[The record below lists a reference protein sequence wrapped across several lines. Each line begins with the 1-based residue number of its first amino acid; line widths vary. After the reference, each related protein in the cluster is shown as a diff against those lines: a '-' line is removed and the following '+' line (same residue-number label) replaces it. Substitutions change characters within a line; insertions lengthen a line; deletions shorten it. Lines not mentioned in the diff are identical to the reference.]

1 MWLRSRVLVLLH
13 QGNKNVGYTN
23 HNSFKKRAIYDHRCI
38 FVILRVRLRIVDFK
52 LNIDTCP
59 FVIKVIIHPKE
70 ISVLEPLSCLIHN
83 LHEYFQFEDIRNIVD
98 IAFSSP
104 RDETITHGTLDSI
117 KANEAKVWKVFEAF
131 CRYSHDLRKCI
142 KEKAKLYAKEN
153 NHFEWRQQ
161 MCWRS
166 NIL

>member
-1 MWLRSRVLVLLH
+1 M
-13 QGNKNVGYTN
+13 
-23 HNSFKKRAIYDHRCI
+23 
-38 FVILRVRLRIVDFK
+38 DFK

-83 LHEYFQFEDIRNIVD
+83 LHEYFQFEDIRSIVD

-117 KANEAKVWKVFEAF
+117 KANEAKV
-131 CRYSHDLRKCI
+131 
-142 KEKAKLYAKEN
+142 
-153 NHFEWRQQ
+153 
-161 MCWRS
+161 
-166 NIL
+166 